1 MGSARS
7 ATQQTAD
14 FSPTRAIGPDGQT
27 RTIPERVARRVWIAA
42 GGRCTMCNKYLAD
55 DEVTGQDIMVG
66 QMAHIVGWSTAAGS
80 PRGGDELPAPLRN
93 ETDNLMLLCFDQH
106 TVIDDKSLWDVFDV
120 MTLRAMKRKHEARI
134 RKLTEM
140 SEERA
145 TTVLR
150 VVGGIHGQAVDLTE
164 ARVRTALLERDRF
177 PDWTLRGADE
187 YEIDLR
193 ALPGELQGSASYW
206 SAATEHLQD
215 RLGHLRTLVRKGQ
228 ISHVSVFALARI
240 PVLILLGTLLD
251 DTLPTELYPK
261 RRDGDEGWG
270 WAPDSCEVDFKLIR
284 IREGSDRGRVAALL
298 SVSGTVDTGKLP
310 TEIDG
315 RYSIYELTTT
325 PEMPVPGLIINAA
338 SLESFGRTWRRLLG
352 TIESEHHGVENIPV
366 FPAVP
371 AAAAVSIGRHLM
383 RAAHPPLHIYDRA
396 IGHDTYRYMTT
407 TALLNQKELS

>member
-1 MGSARS
+1 MGSATR
-7 ATQQTAD
+7 ATQQAAD
-14 FSPTRAIGPDGQT
+14 LGPTRAIGPDGQT

-55 DEVTGQDIMVG
+55 DEVTGQDVMVG
-66 QMAHIVGWSTAAGS
+66 QLAHIVGWSTAAGS
-80 PRGGDELPAPLRN
+80 PRGVDELPAPLRN
-93 ETDNLMLLCFDQH
+93 ETENLMLLCYDQH
-106 TVIDDKSLWDVFDV
+106 KVIDDKSLWDAFDV
-120 MTLRAMKRKHEARI
+120 ATLRAMKRKHEARI

-177 PDWTLRGADE
+177 PDWTLRGVDE
-187 YEIDLR
+187 YEVDLR
-193 ALPGELQGSASYW
+193 ALPGEARGSASYW
-206 SAATEHLQD
+206 SAAVEHLQD

-228 ISHVSVFALARI
+228 VSHVSVFPLARI

-270 WAPDSCEVDFKLIR
+270 WTPDSPEVDFKMVR
-284 IREGSDRGRVAALL
+284 NHEGSDPGRVAILL

-315 RYSIYELTTT
+315 RYSIYDLTTT
-325 PEMPVPGLIINAA
+325 ERTPVPGLITNTA
-338 SLESFGRTWRRLLG
+338 SLESFVRTWRGLLG
-352 TIESEHHGVENIPV
+352 TIEADHRGVDNIPI

-371 AAAAVSIGRHLM
+371 AAAAVSMGRHLM

-396 IGHDTYRYMTT
+396 IGHDTYRHMTT
-407 TALLNQKELS
+407 TALLNQEELS